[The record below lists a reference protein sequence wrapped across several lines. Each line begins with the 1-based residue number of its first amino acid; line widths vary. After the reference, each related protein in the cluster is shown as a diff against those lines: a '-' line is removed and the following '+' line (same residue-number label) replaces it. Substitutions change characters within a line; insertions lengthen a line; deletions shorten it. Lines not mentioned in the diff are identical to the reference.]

1 MADGA
6 TGFENPPALR
16 LLGIEAQFDI
26 GLVWVSAA
34 SGHQGQQRS
43 CEENGRSL
51 SQVTIMF

>member
-16 LLGIEAQFDI
+16 LLGIEAQFGI

-34 SGHQGQQRS
+34 SGHQGQQRG